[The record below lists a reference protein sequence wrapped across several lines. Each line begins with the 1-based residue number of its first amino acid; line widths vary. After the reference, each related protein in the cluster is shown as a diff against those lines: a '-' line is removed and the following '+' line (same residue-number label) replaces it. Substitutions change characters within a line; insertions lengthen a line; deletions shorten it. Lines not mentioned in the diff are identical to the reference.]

1 MKSCQILRSISE
13 EELQENMGDE
23 VVKIENNVDNNK
35 AVKAKEF
42 GRQASKC
49 VVGTSKTVAKKSS
62 KYTKS
67 TINIIAQALPN
78 SEITIL
84 AVMLVTIFIRAEEA
98 HLKEFCNNDGSVGW
112 IVTAIGCCIVAFAK
126 YHDTRCTPS
135 SLASCLIYFLIQVSI
150 NYPPFGCL
158 FGGLVVGADGSGNA
172 YSSKTRSFAI
182 IQVLVLV
189 LFSVVYTVVI
199 YKKRIGAEEEKE
211 KESS

>member
-1 MKSCQILRSISE
+1 M
-13 EELQENMGDE
+13 
-23 VVKIENNVDNNK
+23 
-35 AVKAKEF
+35 
-42 GRQASKC
+42 
-49 VVGTSKTVAKKSS
+49 
-62 KYTKS
+62 
-67 TINIIAQALPN
+67 
-78 SEITIL
+78 
-84 AVMLVTIFIRAEEA
+84 
-98 HLKEFCNNDGSVGW
+98 GW

-150 NYPPFGCL
+150 LQSLFMLSPSNPNISSYLILSQVSINYPPFGCL

-172 YSSKTRSFAI
+172 YSSKTKSFAI

-199 YKKRIGAEEEKE
+199 YKKRIGAEGEKE